1 MRRFEAVSKYQSVTL
16 PKRAT
21 TSSAGYD
28 LAAIKETVI
37 EARQVGMVPTGV
49 KALFPDNEVLYVIA
63 RSSLPVKYG
72 LMLPNGVGVID
83 SDYYNNPRNEGEIF
97 VLLYNFTDYPVTIPK
112 GERIAQAIFSPFF
125 KVSDEDAPTESR
137 NGGFGST
144 T

>member
-1 MRRFEAVSKYQSVTL
+1 VSRYPSVTL

-28 LAAIKETVI
+28 LAAIEETVI
-37 EARQVGMVPTGV
+37 EAKQVGMVATGV
-49 KALFPDNEVLYVIA
+49 KALFPADEVLYVIA

-97 VLLYNFTDYPVTIPK
+97 VLLYNFTDYPVTISE
-112 GERIAQAIFSPFF
+112 GERVAQAIFIPFL
-125 KVSDEDAPTESR
+125 KVSDEDKLTESR

-144 T
+144 GEKL

>member
-1 MRRFEAVSKYQSVTL
+1 MRRFEAVSKYPSVAL

-28 LAAIKETVI
+28 LAAIEETVI
-37 EARQVGMVPTGV
+37 EAKQVGMVPTGV
-49 KALFPDNEVLYVIA
+49 KASFPADEVLYVIA

-72 LMLPNGVGVID
+72 LMLPNGVGVVD

-112 GERIAQAIFSPFF
+112 GERIAQAIFAKILF
-125 KVSDEDAPTESR
+125 TENDINDGLSR
-137 NGGFGST
+137 IGGFGST
-144 T
+144 